1 MRYVQLVLLLIG
13 YTTLS
18 AQEFASDY
26 WHTGKVVLDS
36 GDTLKGNLKY
46 DLKND
51 ILQIQLEKKLES
63 YTARKVLFFE
73 IFDETVKKYRA
84 FYSLP
89 YSTAGQYKAP
99 VFFELL
105 AEGKLTVLGRQS
117 FENRT
122 ISSPL
127 YYYGSTYS
135 RIVLVNTY
143 YLLKEN
149 GDIAEFQGKKND
161 WFDLMQN
168 KKSEVEKYAK
178 ANRLSM
184 DEKYD
189 LVSVIDYYNSLYK

>member
-51 ILQIQLEKKLES
+51 ILQVQLEKKLES

-105 AEGKLTVLGRQS
+105 AEGKLTVLCRES

-135 RIVLVNTY
+135 RIVLVNKY

-149 GDIAEFQGKKND
+149 GDIAEFQGKK
-161 WFDLMQN
+161 
-168 KKSEVEKYAK
+168 K
-178 ANRLSM
+178 
-184 DEKYD
+184 
-189 LVSVIDYYNSLYK
+189 